1 MRHPA
6 NSKTFPSA
14 SLAVCVAMLISVA
27 AATTVSVSGT
37 STADDT
43 YPTPVLIELFT
54 SEGCSSCP
62 PADSLLESL
71 DSRQPVRSVQLIV
84 LSEHVDYWN
93 HDGWTDR
100 FSSASITDRQNN
112 YVRSLHLNTPYTP
125 QLLVDGTTELRYRD
139 TEELLK
145 KLQQAAAAP
154 KISLRLISPSIAAG
168 NSFVQGRVETGENGS
183 KNKAEIY
190 LAVALDHAESQVA
203 AGENSGRHMTH
214 VAVVTDIAKIG
225 KLEPGKNFAQDF
237 RIKLKLPASESK
249 TIRLVA
255 FAQEPGP
262 GKVLAAALAKL
273 TME

>member
-6 NSKTFPSA
+6 KSKTFPSA

-27 AATTVSVSGT
+27 ATTTVSVSGT
-37 STADDT
+37 STAEDAS
-43 YPTPVLIELFT
+43 PTPVLIELFT

-100 FSSASITDRQNN
+100 FSSASITDRQYN

-145 KLQQAAAAP
+145 KLQQASAAP

-168 NSFVQGRVETGENGS
+168 NSFVQGRIETGENGS

-203 AGENSGRHMTH
+203 AGENSGRHITH